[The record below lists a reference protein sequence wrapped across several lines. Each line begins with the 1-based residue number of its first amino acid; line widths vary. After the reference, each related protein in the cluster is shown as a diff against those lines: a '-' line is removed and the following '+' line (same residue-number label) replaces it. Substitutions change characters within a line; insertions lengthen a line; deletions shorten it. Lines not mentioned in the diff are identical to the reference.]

1 MLYSQALTNIVDFYL
16 EDDKQDIRENI
27 ARMAMSGK
35 NMSED
40 IMIYVYEA
48 LRLRPIVSCTD
59 GFMTHRMR

>member
-27 ARMAMSGK
+27 ARMAKSEK

-48 LRLRPIVSCTD
+48 LRLRPIVSCTY
-59 GFMTHRMR
+59 